1 MPEGKKTAVPAPKP
15 VREEDLYSAKT
26 HLHQP
31 VPVQET
37 ATVSATAQ
45 LADAPEGALP
55 SEVRPE
61 IVTWEKLCEAIKA
74 SGRSYNME
82 MIEKAYNLANTAHK
96 GVCRRSGEP
105 YICHPLA
112 VARLVLDLGMD
123 SESIAAALLHDVVE
137 DTPTTLDDLK
147 AAFGEEVALLVDGVT
162 KLTKIQFS
170 NIEELQAE
178 NLRKMLL
185 AMSRDVRVMIIKL
198 CDRLH
203 NMRTGDAWPEQKR
216 RDKARETMEVY
227 APIANRLGILNVK
240 EELEDRSLH
249 YLDPVGYEEIS
260 RMLSE
265 RAGEEFLAKVSGVI
279 ERRLAES
286 GIEGATIKRR
296 VKSIYGI
303 YRKTIM
309 QNKSFDE
316 IYDIYAVR
324 VILDTLAECYSTLGL
339 IHDMYH
345 PLPNRFKDYISTPK
359 PNGYQSLHTTVIGHE
374 GIPFE
379 VQIRTRKMDEQ
390 AEYGVAAHWKYKEGL
405 DGHDKL
411 DERLAWVS
419 QLLENQRVSEDS
431 GNLLHDLKS
440 DLLPEEVFAFTP
452 KGDVIN
458 LPKGSIPIDFA
469 YRIHTEVGNRCIGAK
484 VNNKIVPLDTKLKNG
499 DIVSVITSKNGK
511 PSYDW
516 INMVGAADS
525 KAKIRSWFKKE
536 NREENIARGQQLLIE
551 ETDRL
556 GYEWKKLIGKDRLL
570 EVAKTFNCP
579 TTDDLL
585 ASIGFGGIPVKSTM
599 VKLTERY
606 KKELALQKPVLQK
619 TAKDL
624 ENLKMRSMK
633 ARSSSGILV
642 RGEVGLEVHL
652 AKCCTPV
659 PGDDI
664 IGFIT
669 RGYGVSVHRCDCPN
683 ASEEKRSQPGQEGRW
698 IKVSWGGDTNDSY
711 PTILEVVCKDRQGL
725 LLDISAALST
735 TNTFVLGIN
744 SRSTEDQFAIFRLE
758 IRVKDGAQLKS
769 VMNKLNQ
776 ISGVLKVN
784 RPAG

>member
-1 MPEGKKTAVPAPKP
+1 MPEGKSMLDPVKP
-15 VREEDLYSAKT
+15 EDSYSAKT

-31 VPVQET
+31 VPEM
-37 ATVSATAQ
+37 ATVAATA
-45 LADAPEGALP
+45 LPADAPEAALP

-61 IVTWEKLCEAIKA
+61 IITWEKLVEAIHA
-74 SGRSYNME
+74 SGKAYNME
-82 MIEKAYNLANTAHK
+82 MIEKAYNLANEAHK

-123 SESIAAALLHDVVE
+123 TESIAAALLHDVVE

-249 YLDPVGYEEIS
+249 YLDPVGYNEIS
-260 RMLSE
+260 KMLSE
-265 RAGEEFLAKVSGVI
+265 RAGEEFLAGVSGVI
-279 ERRLAES
+279 ERRLEES

-324 VILDTLAECYSTLGL
+324 IILDTLAECYSTLGL

-458 LPKGSIPIDFA
+458 LPAGATCIDFA
-469 YRIHTEVGNRCIGAK
+469 YAIHSAVGNRMVGCK
-484 VNNKIVPLDTKLKNG
+484 VNNRMVPIDHIVSTGEIIEVILGSADKGPSRDWLKIVR
-499 DIVSVITSKNGK
+499 TSEAK
-511 PSYDW
+511 S
-516 INMVGAADS
+516 
-525 KAKIRSWFKKE
+525 KIRNWFKKMR
-536 NREENIARGQQLLIE
+536 REENIQQGRDALARELRREMIFIPDDELDEFISSCCRRLRQNNAE
-551 ETDRL
+551 EL
-556 GYEWKKLIGKDRLL
+556 YAAIGY
-570 EVAKTFNCP
+570 
-579 TTDDLL
+579 
-585 ASIGFGGIPVKSTM
+585 GGITIANCLPKLKEEWQKRKSEED
-599 VKLTERY
+599 KSEQ
-606 KKELALQKPVLQK
+606 LAKV
-619 TAKDL
+619 DL
-624 ENLKMRSMK
+624 SR
-633 ARSSSGILV
+633 
-642 RGEVGLEVHL
+642 VHATDGVVVEGFDNTPIEF
-652 AKCCTPV
+652 AKCCSPL
-659 PGDDI
+659 PGDPI
-664 IGFIT
+664 VGFIT
-669 RGYGVSVHRCDCPN
+669 RGFGVSIHKQSCVN
-683 ASEEKRSQPGQEGRW
+683 AIASMKDPANAPRW
-698 IKVSWGGDTNDSY
+698 VKAYWADSVKDSY
-711 PTILEVVCKDRQGL
+711 KAGLEIVALDRNELLRDVLSALADIRVPIYTMNARQVENNCAVVSLTI
-725 LLDISAALST
+725 
-735 TNTFVLGIN
+735 GIN
-744 SRSTEDQFAIFRLE
+744 NTEHLNRVVARLSK
-758 IRVKDGAQLKS
+758 IKD
-769 VMNKLNQ
+769 
-776 ISGVLKVN
+776 VLKVT
-784 RPAG
+784 RS

>member
-1 MPEGKKTAVPAPKP
+1 MPEGKSMLDPVKP
-15 VREEDLYSAKT
+15 EDSYSAKT

-31 VPVQET
+31 VPEM
-37 ATVSATAQ
+37 ATVAATA
-45 LADAPEGALP
+45 LPADAPEAALP

-61 IVTWEKLCEAIKA
+61 IITWEKLVEAIHA
-74 SGRSYNME
+74 SGKAYNME
-82 MIEKAYNLANTAHK
+82 MIEKAYDLANEAHK

-123 SESIAAALLHDVVE
+123 TESIAAALLHDVVE

-249 YLDPVGYEEIS
+249 YLDPVGYNEIS
-260 RMLSE
+260 KMLSE
-265 RAGEEFLAKVSGVI
+265 RAGEEFLAGVSGVI
-279 ERRLAES
+279 ERRLEES

-324 VILDTLAECYSTLGL
+324 IILDTLAECYSTLGL

-458 LPKGSIPIDFA
+458 LPAGATCIDFA
-469 YRIHTEVGNRCIGAK
+469 YAIHSAVGNRMVGCK
-484 VNNKIVPLDTKLKNG
+484 VNNRMVPIDHIVSTGEIIEVILGSADKGPSRDWLKIVR
-499 DIVSVITSKNGK
+499 TSEAK
-511 PSYDW
+511 S
-516 INMVGAADS
+516 
-525 KAKIRSWFKKE
+525 KIRNWFKKMR
-536 NREENIARGQQLLIE
+536 REENIQEGRDTLARELRREMIFVPDDELDEFISSCCRRLRQNNAE
-551 ETDRL
+551 EL
-556 GYEWKKLIGKDRLL
+556 YAAIGY
-570 EVAKTFNCP
+570 
-579 TTDDLL
+579 
-585 ASIGFGGIPVKSTM
+585 GGITIANCLPKLKEEWQKRKSEED
-599 VKLTERY
+599 KSEQ
-606 KKELALQKPVLQK
+606 LAKV
-619 TAKDL
+619 DL
-624 ENLKMRSMK
+624 SR
-633 ARSSSGILV
+633 
-642 RGEVGLEVHL
+642 VHATDGVVVEGFDNTPIKF
-652 AKCCTPV
+652 AKCCSPL
-659 PGDDI
+659 PGDPI
-664 IGFIT
+664 VGFIT
-669 RGYGVSVHRCDCPN
+669 RGFGVSIHKQSCVN
-683 ASEEKRSQPGQEGRW
+683 AIASMKDPTNAPRW
-698 IKVSWGGDTNDSY
+698 VKAYWADSVKDSY
-711 PTILEVVCKDRQGL
+711 KAGLEIVALDRNELLRDVLSALADIRVPIYTMNARQVENNCAVVSLTI
-725 LLDISAALST
+725 
-735 TNTFVLGIN
+735 GIN
-744 SRSTEDQFAIFRLE
+744 NTEHLNRVVARLSK
-758 IRVKDGAQLKS
+758 IKD
-769 VMNKLNQ
+769 
-776 ISGVLKVN
+776 VLKVT
-784 RPAG
+784 RS